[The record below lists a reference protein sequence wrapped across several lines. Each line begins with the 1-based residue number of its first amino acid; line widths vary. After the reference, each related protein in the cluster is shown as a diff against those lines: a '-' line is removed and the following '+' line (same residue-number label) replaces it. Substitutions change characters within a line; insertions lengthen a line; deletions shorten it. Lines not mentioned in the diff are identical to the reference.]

1 MQNAVPDDSSR
12 HVKQKRVVSGV
23 SHRLAMEDVDIIVFD
38 PTYELLVLST
48 GAIYI
53 ALKSVRS

>member
-38 PTYELLVLST
+38 PTYYELLST